1 MLYPTVEQI
10 VYWERKLAD
19 QDLRPVEDSHPRVSK
34 TDRRRRYCFLPNDDL
49 ERLFDFCHQNPA
61 GGGHRHRRGTP
72 RDHDLK
78 PEEED
83 NVEPV
88 DNQIDWVTLG
98 STFVDVSASEAS
110 TAAISYPEA
119 LAFVA
124 SLISPQT
131 LALMA
136 YVQLQARCGHPVR
149 HTAGRR
155 RQILA
160 KCKVAV
166 WPTIGGHTIRP
177 MTLLELSSSPA
188 FFFRGVD
195 RSKHDCY
202 RCALKIAHPPE
213 LVTDKP
219 RYWEGFTS

>member
-136 YVQLQARCGHPVR
+136 SVQLQARCGHPVR

-195 RSKHDCY
+195 RSSLHDCY

-213 LVTDKP
+213 LVIDKP
-219 RYWEGFTS
+219 R